1 MSKMTEIVGLIK
13 TREELIDLLFVT
25 EALGRKAQ
33 CRAVHGDIIDKI
45 HDVSQRMKLID
56 HDLTELIGD

>member
-1 MSKMTEIVGLIK
+1 MSKMMEKVGLIK
-13 TREELIDLLFVT
+13 TREEIIDLLFAT

-33 CRAVHGDIIDKI
+33 CRAVHGDIIDQI
-45 HDVSQRMKLID
+45 HDVSQRMRLID

>member
-1 MSKMTEIVGLIK
+1 MMEKVGLIK
-13 TREELIDLLFVT
+13 TREEIIDLLFAT

-33 CRAVHGDIIDKI
+33 CRAVHGDIIDQI
-45 HDVSQRMKLID
+45 HDVSQRMRLID